1 MLRHVTLVVIVSFC
15 AGLFLAAAM
24 PAAGVPVVYNL
35 LDDNSSISVDLDG
48 GTGINSWV
56 VDSITHM
63 ETQWFWY
70 RTGAMTDE
78 AAIST
83 LAITAKG
90 ETDTNFDPSSNKDT
104 AYVKYTDAVA
114 GFTLELRVSLDG
126 GAAGTDNSTLAEQ
139 ITITNTGA
147 SNLTFHFFQYTDF
160 NLGGTPND
168 DTIQIVGTLP
178 DSIFQSDPKYD
189 GDTVVVPK
197 ADAYEAGDATT
208 LLNKFITSDGA
219 TTLANVAAA
228 GPGIDVAW
236 ALQWDRIIQP
246 GKTFQ
251 IVIGKEIAPEP
262 ATMAMLVL
270 GGVAMLVRRRMR

>member
-1 MLRHVTLVVIVSFC
+1 MKVVRTLFALGL

-24 PAAGVPVVYNL
+24 PAMAVPTVYNL
-35 LDDNSSISVDLDG
+35 TDDNSSISVDLTG
-48 GTGINSWV
+48 GAGINAWT
-56 VDSITHM
+56 VDAINHL

-78 AAIST
+78 AAINT
-83 LAITAKG
+83 LAITKSG
-90 ETDTNFDPSSNKDT
+90 PTDTNFDTFPDT
-104 AYVKYTDAVA
+104 AYVKYTGA
-114 GFTLELRVSLDG
+114 GFTVELRASLDG
-126 GAAGTDNSTLAEQ
+126 GAAGTGNSTLAEQ
-139 ITITNTGA
+139 ITIKNTGA
-147 SNLTFHFFQYTDF
+147 ANLTFHFFQYTDF
-160 NLGGTPND
+160 NLGGTPLD

-197 ADAYEAGDATT
+197 ADAYEAGGAAA
-208 LLNKFITSDGA
+208 LLNLFSDGA
-219 TTLANVAAA
+219 PTTLANVTTA
-228 GPGIDVAW
+228 GPGNDVAW
-236 ALQWDRIIQP
+236 ALQWDRILQP

-270 GGVAMLVRRRMR
+270 GGAGLFLTKRRRG

>member
-1 MLRHVTLVVIVSFC
+1 MKAMRTLLALGLV
-15 AGLFLAAAM
+15 GLFLAAAM
-24 PAAGVPVVYNL
+24 PAMAVPVAYNL
-35 LDDNSSISVDLDG
+35 TDDNSTINVDLTG
-48 GTGINSWV
+48 GAGINTWT
-56 VDSITHM
+56 VDAINHL

-83 LAITAKG
+83 LPLTISG
-90 ETDTNFDPSSNKDT
+90 PTDTNFDTFNDT
-104 AYVKYTDAVA
+104 AYALYTGA
-114 GFTLELRVSLDG
+114 GFTAELRASLDG
-126 GAAGTDNSTLAEQ
+126 GAAGTGNSTLAEQ
-139 ITITNTGA
+139 ITIKNTGA
-147 SNLTFHFFQYTDF
+147 TNLTFHFFQYTDF
-160 NLGGTPND
+160 NLGGTPLD

-197 ADAYEAGDATT
+197 ADAYEAGGAAA
-208 LLNKFITSDGA
+208 LLGLFSDGLP

-228 GPGIDVAW
+228 GPGNDVAW
-236 ALQWDRIIQP
+236 ALQWDRVIGP

-251 IVIGKEIAPEP
+251 IVIGKAIAPEP

-270 GGVAMLVRRRMR
+270 GGAGLFLTKRRRG